1 MQILSRFWQDI
12 RNFENLDLYLTV
24 VLAIG
29 LSILN
34 LLGSA
39 SDEYIPAVTLAVLGL
54 LALTSLVNRHRIDD
68 LHQTLT
74 GSPTDL
80 FLEDFPED
88 LKSNLESASELWL
101 VGVSLHRTINFN
113 YATLERKLR
122 QGHRVRV
129 LVVHPEGPG
138 VEMAVSRNYT
148 RKEVAVT
155 SNRIRDN
162 LQLLCELRAIA
173 PEHMTIRTIQN
184 PLSYGVVATNPDSAT
199 GSLYIEHYTFGVS
212 PISMPR
218 YVIRAQEGKWYDFFK
233 QEVVSMWEYGVDWGC

>member
-1 MQILSRFWQDI
+1 MQTLSRFWHDI
-12 RNFENLDLYLTV
+12 KNFENLDLYLTV
-24 VLAIG
+24 AVAIG
-29 LSILN
+29 FPILN
-34 LLGSA
+34 MLGSV
-39 SDEYIPAVTLAVLGL
+39 SDEFLPPLTLAVLSL
-54 LALTSLVNRHRIDD
+54 LAITSLINRHRIDD
-68 LHQTLT
+68 LHQTLI

-80 FLEDFPED
+80 FMEEFPED

-122 QGHRVRV
+122 QGHRIRV
-129 LVVHPEGPG
+129 LIVHPEGPG

-155 SNRIRDN
+155 SSRIRDN
-162 LQLLCELRAIA
+162 LQLLCDLRAIA
-173 PEHMTIRTIQN
+173 PERMAIRTIQN

-218 YVIRAQEGKWYDFFK
+218 YVIRAQDGKWYDFFK
-233 QEVVSMWEYGVDWGC
+233 QEVVSMWEYGVDWEC

>member
-1 MQILSRFWQDI
+1 MQTLSRFWNDI

-24 VLAIG
+24 VVAVG
-29 LSILN
+29 LSLLN
-34 LLGSA
+34 LLGTA
-39 SDEYIPAVTLAVLGL
+39 SDEFIQPLTLAVLGL

-68 LHQTLT
+68 LHQALT

-80 FLEDFPED
+80 FLEEFPED

-113 YATLERKLR
+113 YAILERKLR
-122 QGHRVRV
+122 EGHKLRV

-138 VEMAVSRNYT
+138 VEMAVSRNYA
-148 RKEVAVT
+148 RREVAVT
-155 SNRIRDN
+155 SGRIRDN
-162 LQLLCELRAIA
+162 LQLLCDLRAIA
-173 PEHMTIRTIQN
+173 PERMAIRTIQN

-233 QEVVSMWEYGVDWGC
+233 QEVASMWEYGVDWEC